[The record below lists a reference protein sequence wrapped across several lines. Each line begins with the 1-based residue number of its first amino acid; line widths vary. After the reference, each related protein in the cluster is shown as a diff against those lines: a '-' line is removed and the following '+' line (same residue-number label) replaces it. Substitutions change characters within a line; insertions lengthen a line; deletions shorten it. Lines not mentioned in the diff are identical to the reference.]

1 MIGIMEKRKMIYGKA
16 KKILAERDPYVGVVL
31 EKMKD
36 DIKIISEGYESVQNR
51 IDRLDGKVNKLEVR
65 VDQMEEK

>member
-1 MIGIMEKRKMIYGKA
+1 MIGIMEKEKNTYGNA

-36 DIKIISEGYESVQNR
+36 DIKIISEGYEGVQDR

-65 VDQMEEK
+65 VDQIEEK

>member
-1 MIGIMEKRKMIYGKA
+1 MIGSMEKKITYGKA
-16 KKILAERDPYVGVVL
+16 KKVLAERDPYVGVVL

-36 DIKIISEGYESVQNR
+36 DIKIISEGYEGVQDR

-65 VDQMEEK
+65 VDQMEGK

>member
-1 MIGIMEKRKMIYGKA
+1 MIGVMGNKKTIYEKA
-16 KKILAERDPYVGVVL
+16 KKVLAERDPYVGVVL
-31 EKMKD
+31 EKMKG
-36 DIKIISEGYESVQNR
+36 DIKIISEGYEGVQDR

>member
-1 MIGIMEKRKMIYGKA
+1 MIGIMEKEKMTYGKA
-16 KKILAERDPYVGVVL
+16 KKVLARLDPYVGVIL

-36 DIKIISEGYESVQNR
+36 DIKIISEGYEGVQDR

-65 VDQMEEK
+65 VDQMEER